1 MKPEFF
7 LAVVIVLLLGY
18 IIYLNIKLAKKTLFI
33 ESTVRRLSG
42 IEKNWST
49 DEMMKF
55 LQEIRKISHYSSFF
69 TDKLFDE
76 QPLGFLLEDEMNSKI
91 FIHYTREEED
101 AMNIIREGFRFAD
114 SFYKTALPVTHD
126 RLDLLMKHN
135 SRKSFGDYL
144 IILSI
149 SEKIFSLYSSEIDK
163 FGLKGFSVENILTEV
178 PPYYNENGDL
188 IYLLPNKFVKG
199 MINHK
204 TGEIIS
210 NPEYNPM
217 YNSPLFGRNIDQ
229 MKAGAGSCKSS
240 S

>member
-91 FIHYTREEED
+91 FIHYTREEEGHEY
-101 AMNIIREGFRFAD
+101 NQGR
-114 SFYKTALPVTHD
+114 LPVC
-126 RLDLLMKHN
+126 RL
-135 SRKSFGDYL
+135 
-144 IILSI
+144 ILQ
-149 SEKIFSLYSSEIDK
+149 D
-163 FGLKGFSVENILTEV
+163 SVA
-178 PPYYNENGDL
+178 G
-188 IYLLPNKFVKG
+188 
-199 MINHK
+199 
-204 TGEIIS
+204 
-210 NPEYNPM
+210 NPRQARSADE
-217 YNSPLFGRNIDQ
+217 
-229 MKAGAGSCKSS
+229 A
-240 S
+240 